1 VAAAVIRIHRDSI
14 IWLAVAA
21 LAFTLAVLLF
31 TPLRMNLGWDETV
44 YASQISQHVPIMR
57 WGPERSRGMPLLVA
71 PVTLLT
77 GSVVVLRV
85 YLALLAG
92 GALFLALLAWRGLKP
107 TWVLAIA
114 GVIFGGLGLAQ
125 AEASL
130 LFPNYW
136 IAIGALATVGLFLRG
151 LVAPEDR
158 AVPEDEVPSRGLL
171 ALLVA
176 ATAFTALMRPA
187 DAVFIVAPL
196 LIAAIVT
203 MARHGVGRQGVWR
216 RPAALTLAVAAGLV
230 IGLGEWVAEAYL
242 YFHGPFARLK
252 AAGQAVGGTTF
263 DPVANLRILGGG
275 RTSSVRG
282 YPGLS
287 GWSHPGFLFWWLAF
301 GALVLVGI
309 YVGAKAR
316 GWFFAAAPALC
327 ALSVYLLYSLPV
339 RDNARYLLPA
349 WALLAIPAA
358 EGIGWLAT
366 ERTGKARVAAVA
378 AGAVFL
384 AAGLATQHVVL
395 SDQTRSLQTAARL
408 NTNTANALHQLG
420 VRAPCVITSVD
431 RPHFATVSKP
441 AAYYLGCSYVANMR
455 HAARAP
461 SRQVVVLVLG
471 SAPPWAYAAQWGA
484 HKLAGTADVVA
495 YIGSRHG

>member
-1 VAAAVIRIHRDSI
+1 MTRIHRDSI
-14 IWLAVAA
+14 VWLAVAA
-21 LAFTLAVLLF
+21 LAFTVAVLLF

-85 YLALLAG
+85 YLAVLAG
-92 GALFLALLAWRGLKP
+92 AGLFLALLAWRGLKP
-107 TWVLAIA
+107 AWVLAIA

-136 IAIGALATVGLFLRG
+136 IAVGALAMVGLFLRG
-151 LVAPEDR
+151 MVLPED
-158 AVPEDEVPSRGLL
+158 AAPSRGLL

-176 ATAFTALMRPA
+176 ATAFTAFMRPP
-187 DAVFIVAPL
+187 DAVFIAAPL
-196 LIAAIVT
+196 LVAAIVT
-203 MARHGVGRQGVWR
+203 MARHGVRR

-230 IGLGEWVAEAYL
+230 IGLGEWVVEAYM
-242 YFHGPFARLK
+242 YFNGPFSRLK

-263 DPVANLRILGGG
+263 DPVASLRILSGG

-287 GWSHPGFLFWWLAF
+287 GWSHPGFLLWWLGF
-301 GALVLVGI
+301 FVLALLGI
-309 YVGAKAR
+309 YVGARAK
-316 GWFFAAAPALC
+316 GWFFAAAPAIC
-327 ALSVYLLYSLPV
+327 ALCIYLLYSLPV

-358 EGIGWLAT
+358 EGIGWLAA
-366 ERTGKARVAAVA
+366 ESKGRTQLAAVTA
-378 AGAVFL
+378 SAVFL

-408 NTNTANALHQLG
+408 NTNTASALHQLG
-420 VRAPCVITSVD
+420 VHAPCVITSVN

-455 HAARAP
+455 HVAQARR
-461 SRQVVVLVLG
+461 SQVVVLVLG

-484 HKLAGTADVVA
+484 HKLAGTPNVVA
-495 YIGSRHG
+495 YIGSRQG